1 MSQPEAPEQV
11 TPTEAPWPPPW
22 ARKVAFFSGLA
33 LIGFEA
39 VVEDSKHLA
48 VYGLGLMLTGL
59 PVARGLDKLADAIS
73 SLKGK

>member
-33 LIGFEA
+33 LIGYEA
-39 VVEDSKHLA
+39 GLEHSKHLA
-48 VYGLGLMLTGL
+48 VYGLAFMLTGL
-59 PVARGLDKLADAIS
+59 PIARGLDRLVDLIS
-73 SLKGK
+73 GLKGK